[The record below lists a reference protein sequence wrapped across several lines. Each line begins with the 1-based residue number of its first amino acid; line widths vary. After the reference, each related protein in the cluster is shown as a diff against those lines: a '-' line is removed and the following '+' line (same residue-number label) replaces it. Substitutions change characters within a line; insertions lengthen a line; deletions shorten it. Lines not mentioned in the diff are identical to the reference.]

1 MFALFLSLKVISS
14 AFLVKEKK
22 KMKILLQ
29 TTDTTHGNTWPA
41 LKSNVYALRRTTA
54 GILEVLCSKTE
65 GGLCVLI

>member
-1 MFALFLSLKVISS
+1 
-14 AFLVKEKK
+14 
-22 KMKILLQ
+22 MKILLQ

-41 LKSNVYALRRTTA
+41 LKSNVYALRKITA